1 LDSTGGGLISM
12 NPNHTILL
20 VEDNPDDVFFMR
32 RALKAAGIENPL
44 VVASDGREAID
55 YMKGHNLSASQSEW
69 QMPCLIFLD
78 LKLPHLSGH
87 EVLEW
92 LRSQEALRQLVV
104 LVLTTSR
111 ERRDIDQAYR
121 NGANAYLVKP
131 SSPPELLQMLV
142 SIKDFW
148 LKYNNF
154 PSVPGVIPGCSEADK
169 K

>member
-1 LDSTGGGLISM
+1 MS
-12 NPNHTILL
+12 PNHTILL

-44 VVASDGREAID
+44 FVAQDGQEAID
-55 YMKGHNLSASQSEW
+55 YLKRGDQFADRSQFE
-69 QMPCLIFLD
+69 MPCLIFLD
-78 LKLPHLSGH
+78 LKLPNLSGH

-92 LRSQEALRQLVV
+92 LRSQENLRQLVV

-154 PSVPGVIPGCSEADK
+154 PSAPGVIPGCSEADAK
-169 K
+169 

>member
-1 LDSTGGGLISM
+1 M
-12 NPNHTILL
+12 NPKHAILL

-32 RALKAAGIENPL
+32 RALKAANIENPL
-44 VVASDGREAID
+44 FVATDGQEAID
-55 YMKGHNLSASQSEW
+55 YLKGNDSFADRSEF
-69 QMPCLIFLD
+69 QMPCLVFLD

-92 LRSQEALRQLVV
+92 LRSQENLRQLVV

-131 SSPPELLQMLV
+131 SSPPELLQMLL

-148 LKYNNF
+148 LKHNNF
-154 PSVPGVIPGCSEADK
+154 PSVAGVSPGCSSADIR
-169 K
+169 